1 MAVGTIT
8 QLAVD
13 NQHGTGITPVVFG
26 DQKVGVCTVV
36 GASSY
41 TTGGDTLALSN
52 FGLVGLNFAIVFI
65 SASSGSNNA
74 AVSAQ
79 YLSTGKL
86 QCFSA
91 TDAAGC
97 PVAETSSTTNLSGLT
112 FTVIAFGY

>member
-8 QLAVD
+8 QLALS
-13 NQHGTGITPVVFG
+13 NQETGQQVPVFIG
-26 DQKVGVCTVV
+26 NQKVGACTVV
-36 GASSY
+36 GSSSY